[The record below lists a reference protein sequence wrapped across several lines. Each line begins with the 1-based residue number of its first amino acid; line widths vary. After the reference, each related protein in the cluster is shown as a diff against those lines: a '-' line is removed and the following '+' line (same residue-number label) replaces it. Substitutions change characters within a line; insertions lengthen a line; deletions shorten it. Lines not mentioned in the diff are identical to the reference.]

1 MKLQTERLSLQKYR
15 VLDIDAFCDVICNDE
30 VMLHI
35 SGKGNSIKVANEKF
49 EAILKSNKENDNY
62 GVYKV
67 VMKESKNVIGFA
79 KIVPYEKECI
89 EIGYAL
95 LPKYWRKGY
104 TIEMIKKMI
113 SHCLDYFPD
122 KKLMAIVNQ
131 ENKGSINVIEKCGF
145 EEYKQEEFK
154 GDTCLFYEY

>member
-1 MKLQTERLSLQKYR
+1 MKLQTERLSLQKYM

-67 VMKESKNVIGFA
+67 VIKESKNVIGFA
-79 KIVPYEKECI
+79 KIVPYEKVCI

-131 ENKGSINVIEKCGF
+131 ENKGSIKVIEKCGF